1 MQEFCET
8 VDPTLAKEWISMIEK
23 VFEFGQIED
32 IDKIKYAIYMLRKN
46 ARIWWDAVK
55 KTHDVATMT

>member
-8 VDPTLAKEWISMIEK
+8 VDPTMAKEWISMIEK

-46 ARIWWDAVK
+46 ARIW
-55 KTHDVATMT
+55 